1 MLCVNMLDT
10 EKSPYECEREK
21 RIAANNAILK
31 SLGLDDKPILVDK
44 RPKQAPVQKKRRY
57 EEDPEYVAPK
67 RETRSSGRS
76 NVKYSEASSD
86 SDDDALV
93 HIPRPVKA
101 TKTSPTQA
109 ASAAAGV
116 DTLDDTSSMESKCI
130 VVEEAKTSRSK
141 CRKCLEILPAG
152 ALRVGM
158 ESWIVGRNVMTWQHP
173 QCFCSGLEISMEVS
187 GRGKCKQTK
196 QKFQAG
202 ERRLSASAHTTV
214 NNFKLSAAASLLRPV
229 FSALSNSAAAQRK
242 FFEGITRLSE
252 LQPEERALLAHALA
266 PEDEAPIKCEE
277 ESTQSTIASEM
288 QPESSTDALSKQPA
302 AGQVSKAKG
311 RVCWRFAGCLCYGT
325 LLPAQ
330 ESATTCYA
338 RTHKGNTKVL
348 TKGLS
353 SWWMLD

>member
-1 MLCVNMLDT
+1 MLDT
-10 EKSPYECEREK
+10 SKSAYECEREK

-44 RPKQAPVQKKRRY
+44 RPKPAPVQKRPRY
-57 EEDPEYVAPK
+57 EDDPEYVVLK

-76 NVKYSEASSD
+76 TVKYSEASSC
-86 SDDDALV
+86 SDDDDLA
-93 HIPRPVKA
+93 HIPKPVKA
-101 TKTSPTQA
+101 TKTRHVQSSTA
-109 ASAAAGV
+109 ASGSKS
-116 DTLDDTSSMESKCI
+116 LDEPSNMESKCI

-158 ESWIVGRNVMTWQHP
+158 ECWIVGRNAITWQHP
-173 QCFCSGLEISMEVS
+173 ECFCSGLEISMEVS

-196 QKFQAG
+196 QKFLAG
-202 ERRLSASAHTTV
+202 ERRLSASAHSTV

-229 FSALSNSAAAQRK
+229 FGALSNSAAAQRK
-242 FFEGITRLSE
+242 AFEGIVRLSE
-252 LQPEERALLAHALA
+252 LQPDERALLAQALA
-266 PEDEAPIKCEE
+266 SDEEKNIKAEE
-277 ESTQSTIASEM
+277 ESTQSTVGGEM
-288 QPESSTDALSKQPA
+288 QPESSADVLTKQPA

-311 RVCWRFAGCLCYGT
+311 KVCWRFAGCLCYGT

-330 ESATTCYA
+330 ETATTCYA

>member
-1 MLCVNMLDT
+1 MSLAA
-10 EKSPYECEREK
+10 KSAYECEREK
-21 RIAANNAILK
+21 RIEANNAVLK

-44 RPKQAPVQKKRRY
+44 RQKKAPAQKKTKY
-57 EEDPEYVAPK
+57 EDDPEYVVPK
-67 RETRSSGRS
+67 RETRSAGRS
-76 NVKYSEASSD
+76 VVKYSEASSD
-86 SDDDALV
+86 DDGDGLAD
-93 HIPRPVKA
+93 IPRPVKV
-101 TKTSPTQA
+101 TKTRPVA
-109 ASAAAGV
+109 AAAGASDV
-116 DTLDDTSSMESKCI
+116 NILDEPSDVMDKCV

-141 CRKCLEILPAG
+141 CRKCLEMLTAG

-173 QCFCSGLEISMEVS
+173 ECFCSGLEVTMEVS

-196 QKFQAG
+196 MKFEAG

-229 FSALSNSAAAQRK
+229 FRALSGAASDRRK
-242 FFEGITRLSE
+242 AFDGIARLSD
-252 LQPEERALLAHALA
+252 LQPAERALLATALA
-266 PEDEAPIKCEE
+266 SDDETAVKAEKDC
-277 ESTQSTIASEM
+277 TQSTVADEVQSE
-288 QPESSTDALSKQPA
+288 PSTDASTKQPA
-302 AGQVSKAKG
+302 AGQVSKASG

-330 ESATTCYA
+330 ESASTCYA

-348 TKGLS
+348 TKGNS